1 MKAITNHYY
10 CARDKMQSAF
20 KIFIKMSAFPPV
32 RCSI

>member
-20 KIFIKMSAFPPV
+20 KIIIKKTNLWKTMN
-32 RCSI
+32 